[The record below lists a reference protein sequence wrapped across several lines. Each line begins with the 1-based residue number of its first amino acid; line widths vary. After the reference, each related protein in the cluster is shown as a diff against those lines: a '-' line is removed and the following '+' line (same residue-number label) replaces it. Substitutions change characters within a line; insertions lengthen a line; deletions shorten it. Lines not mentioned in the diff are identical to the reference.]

1 MTESLI
7 ARAQAALV
15 GSRNYG
21 DGRPSRAIT
30 QELLTQALANKTH
43 IEALEI
49 ALAGVEAALK
59 NAIDV
64 SVLVSQ
70 WGNGLRHNA
79 KHEALM
85 VKTARAAL
93 KGSTP

>member
-7 ARAQAALV
+7 TRAQAAL
-15 GSRNYG
+15 GNSQDLG
-21 DGRPSRAIT
+21 FLSLGPELIAQAI
-30 QELLTQALANKTH
+30 ANKVK
-43 IEALEI
+43 IEALEM
-49 ALAGVEAALK
+49 ALAKVELALK
-59 NAIDV
+59 NAKDV

-70 WGNGLRHNA
+70 WDNSHYNT

-85 VKTARAAL
+85 VKAARAAL